1 MADAGTTTPDTLAVG
16 AAGPTAVAAGN
27 RLRRLFRHKG
37 FTIGLVIFAVLLV
50 VALIGPLVVP
60 GDPLKVMFR
69 ERFHPPDAA
78 FPFGTDHYGRSVL
91 ARVVFG
97 AHLSLLIGAAVA
109 VITGLAGGVIG
120 VLAGYFRRLDDPLMR
135 CMDAL
140 MAFPSLM
147 LAIAIA
153 ASLGTGL
160 ASVIIALGVAYSPR
174 TARVARAAVI
184 AVRGAEYIDSAVLS
198 GASHRRILWRH
209 VLPNSLTPLV
219 VELTLIYAYAVL
231 AEAALSFLGVGPP
244 PPAPTWGNIIADGR
258 DYIVDAPWIAIFPGL
273 AISLLVLSLNLLGDG
288 LRDVL
293 DPRLKAG

>member
-1 MADAGTTTPDTLAVG
+1 MSDAA
-16 AAGPTAVAAGN
+16 AAGEARAPAAAGDG

-37 FTIGLVIFAVLLV
+37 FAIGFAVFAALL
-50 VALIGPLVVP
+50 ALALLGPLVVP
-60 GDPLKVMFR
+60 GDPLQVMFR
-69 ERFHPPDAA
+69 QRFRPP
-78 FPFGTDHYGRSVL
+78 
-91 ARVVFG
+91 
-97 AHLSLLIGAAVA
+97 GAAVA
-109 VITGLAGGVIG
+109 LITGLCGGAIG

-160 ASVIIALGVAYSPR
+160 ASVIVALGVAYSPR

-184 AVRGAEYIDSAVLS
+184 AVRGAEYVDSAILS
-198 GASHRRILWRH
+198 GASHRRIVWRH
-209 VLPNSLTPLV
+209 ILPNSLTPLI

-244 PPAPTWGNIIADGR
+244 PPTPTWGNIIADGR
-258 DYIVDAPWIAIFPGL
+258 DYIVDAPWIAAFPGL

-293 DPRLKAG
+293 DPRLKTE

>member
-1 MADAGTTTPDTLAVG
+1 MSDAA
-16 AAGPTAVAAGN
+16 AAGEARAPAAAGDG

-37 FTIGLVIFAVLLV
+37 FAIGFAVFAALL
-50 VALIGPLVVP
+50 ALALLGPLVVP
-60 GDPLKVMFR
+60 GDPLQVMFR
-69 ERFHPPDAA
+69 QRFRPPGAA
-78 FPFGTDHYGRSVL
+78 WPFGTDSYGRSVFV
-91 ARVVFG
+91 RVIYG

-109 VITGLAGGVIG
+109 LITGLCGGAIG

-140 MAFPSLM
+140 MAFPSLI

-160 ASVIIALGVAYSPR
+160 ASVIVALGVAYSPR

-184 AVRGAEYIDSAVLS
+184 AVRGAEYVDSAILS
-198 GASHRRILWRH
+198 GASHRRIVWRH
-209 VLPNSLTPLV
+209 ILPNSLTPLI

-244 PPAPTWGNIIADGR
+244 PPTPTWGNIIADGR
-258 DYIVDAPWIAIFPGL
+258 DYIVDAPWIAAFPGL

-293 DPRLKAG
+293 DPRLKTE

>member
-1 MADAGTTTPDTLAVG
+1 MGDAAVSADGAGLERDG
-16 AAGPTAVAAGN
+16 G
-27 RLRRLFRHKG
+27 LRRLLRHKG
-37 FTIGLVIFAVLLV
+37 FTIGLAVFAVLV
-50 VALIGPLVVP
+50 AVALIGPLVVP
-60 GDPLKVMFR
+60 GDPLQVMFLQ
-69 ERFHPPDAA
+69 RFRPPSAA
-78 FPFGTDHYGRSVL
+78 FPFGTDSYGRSVFV
-91 ARVVFG
+91 RVVYG

-109 VITGLAGGVIG
+109 LITALCGGVIG
-120 VLAGYFRRLDDPLMR
+120 VLAGYFRRLDDVLMR

-160 ASVIIALGVAYSPR
+160 VSVIVALGVAYSPR

-184 AVRGAEYIDSAVLS
+184 AVRGAEYVDSATLS
-198 GASHRRILWRH
+198 GASHRRIVWRH
-209 VLPNSLTPLV
+209 ILPNSLTPLI

-244 PPAPTWGNIIADGR
+244 PPTPTWGNIIADGR
-258 DYIVDAPWIAIFPGL
+258 DYIVDAPWIAAFPGL
-273 AISLLVLSLNLLGDG
+273 TISLLVLALNLLGDG

-293 DPRLKAG
+293 DPRLATE

>member
-1 MADAGTTTPDTLAVG
+1 MVDAASAALETIEAPPPEAG
-16 AAGPTAVAAGN
+16 ALPSAG
-27 RLRRLFRHKG
+27 RLRRLLRHKG
-37 FTIGLVIFAVLLV
+37 FAIGLAIFVLLLAVAVL
-50 VALIGPLVVP
+50 GPFIVP
-60 GDPLKVMFR
+60 GDPLKVAFR
-69 ERFHPPDAA
+69 QRFHPPDMA

-109 VITGLAGGVIG
+109 AITAICGGVIG
-120 VLAGYFRRLDDPLMR
+120 VLAGYFRRLDDLLMR

-160 ASVIIALGVAYSPR
+160 LNVIIALGVAYSPR

-184 AVRGAEYIDSAVLS
+184 AVRGSEYVDSAILS

-209 VLPNSLTPLV
+209 ILPNSLTPLV

-244 PPAPTWGNIIADGR
+244 PPAPTWGNIIAEGR

-293 DPRLKAG
+293 DPRLKTG